1 MNSPSPG
8 DSTTTNESY
17 ATASQASDDFALAES
32 LLSLS
37 LNQGTPA
44 EAIAPVVAEAA
55 FVKEEEVSGEL
66 PTEPPS
72 TALAV
77 DASSPSVAAP
87 RPRRP
92 RTAVILQPACANHR
106 YIRNTDIGT
115 IVERPERLR
124 AVKVGV
130 AAAWARLEEREVARG
145 GERWKPARA
154 KEVDEDSELD
164 ALLGGLSIGGAGKS
178 GVETKRR
185 KREVVRGP
193 FDILESS
200 EVLALDDSALRYIH
214 SKPNLSPND
223 EADEAAWT
231 SASSDSSSDPP
242 SAPVTAPTP
251 RAPAVSPAWP
261 TQLQR
266 LCRQATSAIQHP
278 PHSEIPAHLPQGDL
292 YLCPGSEEA
301 IFGALGAVC
310 EGVDRLVAGGRDA
323 EQAYDRAFVSV
334 RPPGHHC
341 GEANPQG
348 FCFVNNVAV
357 AAAHAHLKHGINRV
371 VILDI
376 DLHHGNGTQELVWR
390 INEKANR
397 ILTERRAKTPSAS
410 PRKGTGSSPKKTA
423 TPLPA
428 STAPPRPL
436 QIMYASLHDIWSYPC
451 EDGDPGLVAAA
462 STNLSGGH
470 GQWISNVHLEPWR
483 DEQHFHNELYPTYR
497 EGLLGQAEEFCRKVE
512 EEGEVAGEKTLVIVS
527 AGFDASEHESAGM
540 SRHLRNV
547 PTSFYRRFARD
558 TVVFAASFARG
569 KVLAVLEGGY
579 SDRAL
584 ASSTASFLTG
594 LVSATGSADPPVPP
608 ASVEED
614 AWWTEA
620 TLKKLEKAC
629 SVAKSRRAAA
639 PLTLVGADASAEAWL
654 SRSVDI
660 FSRLEDVATASSKAS
675 TLAVTAG
682 HADDSPTTSRQLR
695 ERRARPNYA
704 GLDDVSTPL
713 PSPSRSTM
721 SQPRRM
727 TSSSRLKAEKSAP
740 PDLPP
745 PVPKL
750 PVPPTTQVTSY
761 PPLSSES
768 TVHGA
773 PTTAPPP
780 PPPSKQTI
788 RFTWKEGGFSGPPR
802 M

>member
-1 MNSPSPG
+1 MDSPSPG

-37 LNQGTPA
+37 LNHGTQA
-44 EAIAPVVAEAA
+44 GAIAPVVAGAA
-55 FVKEEEVSGEL
+55 LVKEEEVSAEL
-66 PTEPPS
+66 PTEPPATAS
-72 TALAV
+72 TV
-77 DASSPSVAAP
+77 DASSPSVAPPA
-87 RPRRP
+87 PRRP

-124 AVKVGV
+124 AVKVGI
-130 AAAWARLEEREVARG
+130 AAAWARLEEREVMRG
-145 GERWKPARA
+145 GERWKPIEA
-154 KEVDEDSELD
+154 KEADQESDLD
-164 ALLGGLSIGGAGKS
+164 ALMGGLSIGGAGKT
-178 GVETKRR
+178 GATKRR
-185 KREVVRGP
+185 KREVVGGP

-200 EVLALDDSALRYIH
+200 AVLALDDSALQYIH
-214 SKPNLSPND
+214 SKPNLSPDD

-231 SASSDSSSDPP
+231 SASSDSSPDPR
-242 SAPVTAPTP
+242 SAPAAGPTP
-251 RAPAVSPAWP
+251 RAPAAPPAWP
-261 TQLQR
+261 VQLQR
-266 LCRQATSAIQHP
+266 LCRQSASAVQQP

-310 EGVDRLVAGGRDA
+310 EGVDRLVAREPDA
-323 EQAYDRAFVSV
+323 EQVYDRAFVSV

-376 DLHHGNGTQELVWR
+376 DLHHGNGTQEIAWR
-390 INEKANR
+390 IGAEANR

-423 TPLPA
+423 APLPPP
-428 STAPPRPL
+428 TAPPRPL

-462 STNLSGGH
+462 STNLAGGH
-470 GQWISNVHLEPWR
+470 GQWISNVHLEPWH
-483 DEQHFHNELYPTYR
+483 DEQHFHNELYPGYR
-497 EGLLGQAEEFCRKVE
+497 EGLLGRAEEFCRKVE
-512 EEGEVAGEKTLVIVS
+512 EEGRVAGEKTLVIVS

-558 TVVFAASFARG
+558 TVDFAASFARG

-594 LVSATGSADPPVPP
+594 LVATSGSSASQGPP
-608 ASVEED
+608 ADVEED

-629 SVAKSRRAAA
+629 LVAKTRRAAA
-639 PLTLVGADASAEAWL
+639 PPSLVGVDASAEAWL

-660 FSRLEDVATASSKAS
+660 FSRLEDVAAASSKAS
-675 TLAVTAG
+675 TAAATAG
-682 HADDSPTTSRQLR
+682 QADNSPTTSRQLR

-704 GLDDVSTPL
+704 GLDDGSTPL
-713 PSPSRSTM
+713 PSPSRSTA

-727 TSSSRLKAEKSAP
+727 ASSSRLKAERNAP
-740 PDLPP
+740 PVLPP
-745 PVPKL
+745 AIPTL
-750 PVPPTTQVTSY
+750 PGPPITKATIY
-761 PPLSSES
+761 PPPSAES
-768 TVHGA
+768 TVPDA
-773 PTTAPPP
+773 PTTIAPP

>member
-1 MNSPSPG
+1 MDSPSPG
-8 DSTTTNESY
+8 DSTTANESY
-17 ATASQASDDFALAES
+17 ATASQASDDLVLAES

-37 LNQGTPA
+37 LNHGTQTGST
-44 EAIAPVVAEAA
+44 APGLAGGAP
-55 FVKEEEVSGEL
+55 VKEEAITAEL
-66 PTEPPS
+66 PTEQLPAAS
-72 TALAV
+72 TV
-77 DASSPSVAAP
+77 DTSTPSVAPP

-92 RTAVILQPACANHR
+92 RTAVTLQPACANHR

-130 AAAWARLEEREVARG
+130 AAAWARLEEREVAQG
-145 GERWKPARA
+145 GERWRPIEA
-154 KEVDEDSELD
+154 KEVDQDSELD
-164 ALLGGLSIGGAGKS
+164 ALLGGLSIGGAGKTS
-178 GVETKRR
+178 VETRRR
-185 KREVVRGP
+185 KREVVGGP

-200 EVLALDDSALRYIH
+200 AVLALDNSALRYIH
-214 SKPNLSPND
+214 SKPNLSPDD
-223 EADEAAWT
+223 EANEAAWT
-231 SASSDSSSDPP
+231 SASSDSSPDPP
-242 SAPVTAPTP
+242 SAPVTGPTP
-251 RAPAVSPAWP
+251 RAPAAPPAWP

-266 LCRQATSAIQHP
+266 LCRQSASAVQQP

-310 EGVDRLVAGGRDA
+310 EGVDRLVAGGQDA
-323 EQAYDRAFVSV
+323 EQVYDRAFVSI

-376 DLHHGNGTQELVWR
+376 DLHHGNGTQEVAWLM
-390 INEKANR
+390 NAEANR

-410 PRKGTGSSPKKTA
+410 PRKGTGSSPKKTQA
-423 TPLPA
+423 PLPA
-428 STAPPRPL
+428 PTAQPRPL

-462 STNLSGGH
+462 STNLAGGH
-470 GQWISNVHLEPWR
+470 GQWISNVHLEAWR
-483 DEQHFHNELYPTYR
+483 DEQHFHNELYPMYR
-497 EGLLGQAEEFCRKVE
+497 EGLLGRAEEFCRKVE

-527 AGFDASEHESAGM
+527 AAF
-540 SRHLRNV
+540 V
-547 PTSFYRRFARD
+547 
-558 TVVFAASFARG
+558 ARG

-594 LVSATGSADPPVPP
+594 LVSASGSADPQDPP

-614 AWWTEA
+614 AWWTGA

-639 PLTLVGADASAEAWL
+639 PPTLVGVDASAEPWL

-660 FSRLEDVATASSKAS
+660 FSQLEDIAAASSKAS
-675 TLAVTAG
+675 TSAVTTG
-682 HADDSPTTSRQLR
+682 QTDTSPTTSRQLR

-704 GLDDVSTPL
+704 GLDDGSTPL
-713 PSPSRSTM
+713 PSPTRSTAI
-721 SQPRRM
+721 QPRRM
-727 TSSSRLKAEKSAP
+727 ASSSRLKAEKSGP

-745 PVPKL
+745 PVPTL
-750 PVPPTTQVTSY
+750 PVPPTPEATIY
-761 PPLSSES
+761 PPPSSES
-768 TVHGA
+768 TVYDA
-773 PTTAPPP
+773 PTAAPPPP
-780 PPPSKQTI
+780 PPPSKQMI
-788 RFTWKEGGFSGPPR
+788 RFTWKEGGFSGAPGLFLPA
-802 M
+802 